1 MKTTYIME
9 MDDYGRITATKELDH
24 SGYQKGLE
32 DAWKV
37 AKRISATADNGGLN
51 SEELEEIFD
60 TCSAPRIFN
69 NFTVTEAMEK
79 LKAYEEGRFRV
90 GDIVAGV
97 SSCYGVVVRVNK
109 LGCNVL
115 WENGETGFHS
125 SSDLDKVDGCT
136 IDMKIVMSEIKNMK
150 GAKS

>member
-9 MDDYGRITATKELDH
+9 MDDQGRITVMKELDH

-37 AKRISATADNGGLN
+37 AKRIFVPIDDGGLSN
-51 SEELEEIFD
+51 EELEEIFGMY
-60 TCSAPRIFN
+60 SAARIFN

-79 LKAYEEGRFRV
+79 LRAYEEGRFRV

-97 SSCYGVVVRVNK
+97 THHRGVVVKVNES
-109 LGCNVL
+109 GCNVL
-115 WENGETGFHS
+115 WENGDTGFHS
-125 SSDLDKVDGCT
+125 HRNLDKVNEFTLDVNL
-136 IDMKIVMSEIKNMK
+136 ILNEIKK
-150 GAKS
+150 A

>member
-9 MDDYGRITATKELDH
+9 MDDQGRITVMKELDH

-37 AKRISATADNGGLN
+37 AKRICVTADNGGLN
-51 SEELEEIFD
+51 SEELKEIFD
-60 TCSAPRIFN
+60 TYSPARILD

-79 LKAYEEGRFRV
+79 LRAYEEDGFRV
-90 GDIVAGV
+90 GTIVAGINTG
-97 SSCYGVVVRVNK
+97 YGVVVRSNK

-115 WENGETGFHS
+115 WGNGETGFHNR
-125 SSDLDKVDGCT
+125 SDLDKVDRY
-136 IDMKIVMSEIKNMK
+136 IPDINRILENIKNMK
-150 GAKS
+150 GDES

>member
-9 MDDYGRITATKELDH
+9 MDDQGRITVMKELDH

-37 AKRISATADNGGLN
+37 AKRICITADNGGLN
-51 SEELEEIFD
+51 SEELKEIFD
-60 TCSAPRIFN
+60 TYSTSRILN

-79 LKAYEEGRFRV
+79 LKEYEEGGFRV

-97 SSCYGVVVRVNK
+97 THHRGVVVKVNEF
-109 LGCNVL
+109 GCNVL
-115 WENGETGFHS
+115 WENGDTGFHS
-125 SSDLDKVDGCT
+125 HRDLDKVNEFTLDVNL
-136 IDMKIVMSEIKNMK
+136 ILNEIKK
-150 GAKS
+150 A